1 MKIDLNKPFTTQDVA
16 RFLASKDDSDHRQLR
31 VTKQGI
37 AFLSDEVGLDNIEN
51 LAFRLE
57 TWVAGNGYVGPEAA
71 SDAHFVG
78 RIEKALRDNW
88 PKPTATYI
96 DLYRRFLI

>member
-1 MKIDLNKPFTTQDVA
+1 MQIDLNKPFTTQDVA
-16 RFLASKDDSDHRQLR
+16 RLMASKDDSAHRQLR

-37 AFLSDEVGLDNIEN
+37 AFLSDEVGADNIGG

-88 PKPTATYI
+88 PNPSDTYI
-96 DLYRRFLI
+96 DFF

>member
-16 RFLASKDDSDHRQLR
+16 RLLASKDDSDHRQLR

-37 AFLSDEVGLDNIEN
+37 AFLSDDVGLDNIED

-57 TWVAGNGYVGPEAA
+57 TWGAGNGYVGPEAA

-78 RIEKALRDNW
+78 RIEKALRTNW
-88 PKPTATYI
+88 PNPSDTYI
-96 DLYRRFLI
+96 DFF